1 MVKWRR
7 FIVACVL
14 CLGLSLPSV
23 VQAASSSDQD
33 APAHDARTE
42 GYQPKAQLDSNST
55 ALLWL
60 AFAFLSVVALSV
72 LFKNAKRTH
81 LD

>member
-1 MVKWRR
+1 MLKWRR
-7 FIVACVL
+7 FIVACAL
-14 CLGLSLPSV
+14 CLGVSLPGT
-23 VQAASSSDQD
+23 VQAASSSDQEVS
-33 APAHDARTE
+33 PHDARTE
-42 GYQPKAQLDSNST
+42 GYQPKAQVDSNST

-60 AFAFLSVVALSV
+60 LFAFLSVVALSV